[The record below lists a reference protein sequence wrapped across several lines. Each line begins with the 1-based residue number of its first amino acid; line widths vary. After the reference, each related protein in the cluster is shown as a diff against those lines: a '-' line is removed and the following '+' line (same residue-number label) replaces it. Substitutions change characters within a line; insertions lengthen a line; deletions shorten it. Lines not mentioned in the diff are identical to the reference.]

1 MRFLTLFGMTKKGV
15 RITEREVGMTVL
27 LCQSEL
33 KEESPP
39 FSGGDSLFAACNNRK
54 KANNGK

>member
-1 MRFLTLFGMTKKGV
+1 MFGMTKKGV